1 MINKITDEITFFI
14 QSCIFSKYDTRFYLP
29 SLGLISKQKRVIM
42 QVAKNLQ
49 KTTKHGLKLSLAN
62 NSVQLHSFTL
72 CSSEYAK
79 EMGISDYSI
88 KTITI

>member
-29 SLGLISKQKRVIM
+29 SLGLISKERVIM

-49 KTTKHGLKLSLAN
+49 KTTKHGLKA
-62 NSVQLHSFTL
+62 V
-72 CSSEYAK
+72 
-79 EMGISDYSI
+79 IS
-88 KTITI
+88 